1 MMLAEAAGDAEL
13 VVRDGRWFDHWSEV
27 IPTTCIAAVYAFT
40 SHRMGFYSD

>member
-1 MMLAEAAGDAEL
+1 MMLTGAASDAEL
-13 VVRDGRWFDHWSEV
+13 VIWDGREFDHWSEV